1 MKKSLQS
8 LVLLLMA
15 LTVPVTATAAYD
27 QLADGVYMDGTTLY
41 ITSGVTSLGDL
52 QVDPS
57 TVYSFAAVPPSC
69 AANTFTGY
77 GATLHIP
84 AASYGAYFTDDY
96 WSNFLNMSNDAVEP
110 TGVFLS
116 ESELEVI
123 KGNTYSLTAT
133 ITPSNASLCTV
144 HWTSTDPSVASV
156 NGGTLNTLAA
166 GECDVIVTCLSMQAV
181 CHVTVIETAVQ
192 ITLDTHEARL
202 LPNHSLTINLTLDP
216 PLETALK
223 VTSSNPEVAAA
234 RLMSGVVQVVGLSEG
249 STMIVVSSTDGKAI
263 PDSCIITV
271 YTEHGDVNCDG
282 YVNISDITKL
292 IDFLLSDNPEGL
304 SVDNADTNSDGNV
317 NISDV
322 TTLIDYLLS
331 GHWPYSYYDDYWV
344 DLGLPSGTLWAT
356 MNIGASS
363 PEDYGDYFAWGET
376 KPKDVYSKE
385 NYKWYKSD
393 ANGSGYTKYCRRTY
407 SGYNGFADNKMR
419 LDLEDDAAY
428 VNWGP
433 QWRMPTQGQQQELIE
448 NCTWTWTA
456 INGVNGQLVT
466 GPNGNSIFLPAA
478 GLHGWG
484 LDGWN
489 GNYFSCNLYALY
501 DYYACYMFFSSDGAG
516 WVGYQYTRENGFT
529 VRAVRASQN

>member
-15 LTVPVTATAAYD
+15 LLVPATATAAYE
-27 QLADGVYMDGTTLY
+27 QLAEGVYKDGTTLY
-41 ITSGVTSLGDL
+41 ISSGVTSLGDL
-52 QVDPS
+52 QINPS
-57 TVYSFAAVPPSC
+57 EIYSFAAIPPAC
-69 AANTFTGY
+69 VENTFTGY
-77 GATLHIP
+77 GATLHMP
-84 AASYGAYFTDDY
+84 AASYGAYFLADY
-96 WSNFLNMSNDAVEP
+96 WCNFVIMQNDAVEP
-110 TGVFLS
+110 IGLVLS
-116 ESELEVI
+116 ESVLEMI

-133 ITPSNASLCTV
+133 VTPSNASLRMV
-144 HWTSTDPSVASV
+144 QWSSTDPSVISV
-156 NGGTLNTLAA
+156 NNGMLKALNV
-166 GECDVIVTCLSMQAV
+166 GECDIISTCLGLQAV

-192 ITLDTHEARL
+192 ITLDMHEARL
-202 LPNHSLTINLTLDP
+202 LPNHSLIITPTLNP
-216 PLETALK
+216 PLETSLE
-223 VTSSNPEVAAA
+223 VVVSNHEVAAA
-234 RLMSGVVQVVGLSEG
+234 RLMNGVVQVVGLTEG

-263 PDSCIITV
+263 PDSCVVTV

-282 YVNISDITKL
+282 YVNISDITNL
-292 IDFLLSDNPEGL
+292 IDYLLSDNPGGL

-376 KPKDVYSKE
+376 KPKDVYGKG

-407 SGYNGFADNKMR
+407 FGYNGFADNKMT
-419 LDLEDDAAY
+419 LDFEDDAAY

-448 NCTWTWTA
+448 NCTWTWTT
-456 INGVNGQLVT
+456 INGVNGQLAT

-478 GLHGWG
+478 GLYGWG
-484 LDGWN
+484 LDGWD
-489 GNYFSCNLYALY
+489 GQYFSCNLYALY
-501 DYYACYMFFSSDGAG
+501 DYYACHMFFSSGGAG